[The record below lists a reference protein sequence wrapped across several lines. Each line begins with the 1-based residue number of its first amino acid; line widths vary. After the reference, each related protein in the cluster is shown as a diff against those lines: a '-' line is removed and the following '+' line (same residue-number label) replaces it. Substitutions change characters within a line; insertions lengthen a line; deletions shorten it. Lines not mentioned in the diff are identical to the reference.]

1 MRVELHRR
9 VLKLEGRASLPCPRS
24 VERWLTKTDGMSRN
38 LETGGSHPDRRAPSP
53 VQQRGFANRG
63 RDRERARL
71 GGGAMKSATAD
82 LAGDE

>member
-38 LETGGSHPDRRAPSP
+38 LGTGEAIPTA
-53 VQQRGFANRG
+53 
-63 RDRERARL
+63 ELRARSSNGVL
-71 GGGAMKSATAD
+71 RIEDVIVSAPD
-82 LAGDE
+82 WESVQ

>member
-38 LETGGSHPDRRAPSP
+38 LETGEAIPTA
-53 VQQRGFANRG
+53 
-63 RDRERARL
+63 ELRARSSIGVL
-71 GGGAMKSATAD
+71 RIEDVIVSAPD
-82 LAGDE
+82 WESVQ